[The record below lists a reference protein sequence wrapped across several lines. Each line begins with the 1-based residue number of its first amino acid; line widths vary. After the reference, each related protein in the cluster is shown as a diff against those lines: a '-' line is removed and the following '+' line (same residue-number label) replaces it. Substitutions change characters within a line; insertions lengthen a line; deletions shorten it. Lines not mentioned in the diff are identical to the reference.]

1 MARSFGADYTI
12 NPGKTSSEEF
22 VNKISAGM
30 GANVVFDAV
39 GIPSIL
45 SEAVHIAS
53 VAGRVVSMGFANY
66 PADIP
71 LLEISSKELGIYG
84 TRLQTKKFTEVI
96 QDFPMFLDNVDK
108 MISHVMPYS
117 EFRHAFA
124 LLEDNREKT
133 GKVVLTFG
141 D

>member
-1 MARSFGADYTI
+1 
-12 NPGKTSSEEF
+12 
-22 VNKISAGM
+22 
-30 GANVVFDAV
+30 
-39 GIPSIL
+39 
-45 SEAVHIAS
+45 
-53 VAGRVVSMGFANY
+53 MGFAND

-96 QDFPMFLDNVDK
+96 QDFPMFLGHVDK

-124 LLEDNREKT
+124 LLEDIREKT
-133 GKVVLTFG
+133 GKSVLTFG
-141 D
+141 E